1 MNIEMEIDDLYSE
14 INNIPNVLKYMYTAY
29 FKIDDYKF
37 WNRKYKDEFIEEVI
51 DFIENNYGLDILEIY
66 PEIKYLGGYY
76 QDVKEHLDSNL
87 ELNLQTINDI
97 AYDIDGI
104 FNKILKEIQADRS
117 YIFREYMH
125 KLNDSLNVLYVGH
138 YITDDRGDIYLQFD
152 QQDEIDNI
160 YEFIIYNLNDDN
172 YSFSTNLKQI
182 IINAENE
189 KPESGEEIILAI
201 YDLIDKVIDD
211 VNYFIN
217 WEKEISKALQ

>member
-1 MNIEMEIDDLYSE
+1 MNIETAIDKLYSE
-14 INNIPNVLKYMYTAY
+14 INSIPNVLKYMYSAD

-51 DFIENNYGLDILEIY
+51 DFIENKYNLNILEIY
-66 PEIKYLGGYY
+66 PEIKYLGWYY
-76 QDVKEHLDSNL
+76 QTVKEHLDSNL
-87 ELNLQTINDI
+87 ELDLQTINNI

-117 YIFREYMH
+117 YIFHEYVY
-125 KLNDSLNVLYVGH
+125 KLNNYLDVLSIGY

-152 QQDEIDNI
+152 KYDEIDNI
-160 YEFIIYNLNDDN
+160 YEFIIYHLTYDH
-172 YSFSTNLKQI
+172 SFSTNLKQI

-189 KPESGEEIILAI
+189 NPGSGEEIILAI
-201 YDLIDKVIDD
+201 YDLIDKVKDD

-217 WEKEISKALQ
+217 WYLEISKALE

>member
-1 MNIEMEIDDLYSE
+1 MNIDAEIDKLYSE
-14 INNIPNVLKYMYTAY
+14 IDNVPNVLKYMYSTD

-37 WNRKYKDEFIEEVI
+37 WNRKYKDEFIEEATQ
-51 DFIENNYGLDILEIY
+51 FIKNNYGLDILEIY

-125 KLNDSLNVLYVGH
+125 KLNDSLNILYVGH
-138 YITDDRGDIYLQFD
+138 YITDDRGDVYLQFD
-152 QQDEIDNI
+152 KQDEIDNI
-160 YEFIIYNLNDDN
+160 YEFIMDSLDVDYNF
-172 YSFSTNLKQI
+172 YTNLKRLI
-182 IINAENE
+182 LNEENE
-189 KPESGEEIILAI
+189 NLGSGEEIIQTV
-201 YDLIDKVIDD
+201 YELIDRVKDD
-211 VNYFIN
+211 VNYFID